1 MTEGNTTKL
10 LDSCKI
16 INMERHKNNRVE
28 PICDIQQR
36 VGEIEEQFGHPAT
49 ILNQS
54 VEEGRI
60 I

>member
-1 MTEGNTTKL
+1 MR
-10 LDSCKI
+10 I
-16 INMERHKNNRVE
+16 IGLNLN
-28 PICDIQQR
+28 ICDIQQR
-36 VGEIEEQFGHPAT
+36 VGEIEEQFGHPEA

>member
-1 MTEGNTTKL
+1 
-10 LDSCKI
+10 
-16 INMERHKNNRVE
+16 MERHKNNRVE

-36 VGEIEEQFGHPAT
+36 VGEIEEQFGHPEA